1 MEKSFEI
8 DTKTFIGGWYIPNE
22 ICDDLIKLFH
32 SEKNHWV
39 DGKEDWKKFKEM
51 YIEPSYLKI
60 QKYLDH
66 LQECLNN
73 YKKRYCHSDQVSSYT
88 IKENVKIQHYKP
100 GEGFHKWHFENNGK
114 GVDTYRHLVFMTYL
128 NTLENAGTEFLYQ
141 NVTTPCEK
149 GLTLIWPATW
159 THTHKGIVNNVGE
172 KYITT
177 GWYSFN
183 EQ

>member
-1 MEKSFEI
+1 MSNDFEI
-8 DTKTFIGGWYIPNE
+8 DHDTFIGGWYIPNE

-73 YKKRYCHSDQVSSYT
+73 YKNRY
-88 IKENVKIQHYKP
+88 KN
-100 GEGFHKWHFENNGK
+100 
-114 GVDTYRHLVFMTYL
+114 
-128 NTLENAGTEFLYQ
+128 
-141 NVTTPCEK
+141 
-149 GLTLIWPATW
+149 
-159 THTHKGIVNNVGE
+159 
-172 KYITT
+172 
-177 GWYSFN
+177 
-183 EQ
+183 

>member
-32 SEKNHWV
+32 SEKNHWE

-73 YKKRYCHSDQVSSYT
+73 YKKRYC
-88 IKENVKIQHYKP
+88 KIQ
-100 GEGFHKWHFENNGK
+100 
-114 GVDTYRHLVFMTYL
+114 
-128 NTLENAGTEFLYQ
+128 Q
-141 NVTTPCEK
+141 C
-149 GLTLIWPATW
+149 
-159 THTHKGIVNNVGE
+159 
-172 KYITT
+172 
-177 GWYSFN
+177 
-183 EQ
+183 